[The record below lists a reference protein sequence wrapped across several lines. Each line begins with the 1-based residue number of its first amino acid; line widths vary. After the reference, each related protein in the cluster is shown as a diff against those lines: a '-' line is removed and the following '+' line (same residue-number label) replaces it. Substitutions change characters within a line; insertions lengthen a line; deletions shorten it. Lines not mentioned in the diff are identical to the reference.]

1 METGDG
7 IPPTKIPETR
17 MLALLG
23 FITIVLLFTAILT
36 KKMSPL
42 VALIAIPI
50 VAALI
55 GGFGMQTSKFIVSG
69 VTSIAPVAGMFVF
82 AILFF
87 GIVTDA
93 GMLDPIITRIL
104 RTVGSRPSRIVP
116 GTALLALLIHLDGSG
131 AVTFLI
137 TIPAM
142 LPLYTRLGIDKRILA
157 CVASMAAGVNFLPWT
172 GPMIRASAALHI
184 PVSDIFTPLIPVQL
198 VGLAFV
204 FIASY
209 LLGLKEE
216 KRLGLSSGAAAGVV
230 QEHVLTE
237 EEKKIRRPRNFW
249 INIVLT
255 VFVLGVMISGKVDPV
270 VMFMIGVVLALMVN
284 YPDVA
289 MQRARIDAHAKA
301 ALLMASILF
310 AAGVFTGIMTKS
322 GMLTAMA
329 KMAVGFVPP
338 EMASHIPVVLGLL
351 SMPLSLLFDPD
362 SFYFGVLPVI
372 AEVSHL
378 LGVPS
383 IQVAQAALLGQMTT
397 GFPVSPLTPATFL
410 VCGLA
415 GIELADHQKY
425 TIPFLFGASV
435 VMTIACVLLGL
446 FPLL

>member
-1 METGDG
+1 
-7 IPPTKIPETR
+7 

-23 FITIVLLFTAILT
+23 FITIVVLLAAILT

-50 VAALI
+50 LAALI
-55 GGFGMQTSKFIVSG
+55 GGFGMETSKFIVAG
-69 VTSIAPVAGMFVF
+69 ITGIAPVAGMFVF

-93 GMLDPIITRIL
+93 GMLDPVISGIL
-104 RTVGSRPSRIVP
+104 RVVGSRPTRIVP

-131 AVTFLI
+131 AVTFLV

-142 LPLYTRLGIDKRILA
+142 LPLYTRLGIDKRVLA
-157 CVASMAAGVNFLPWT
+157 CVASLAAGVNFLPWT

-184 PVSDIFTPLIPVQL
+184 PVSEIFMPLIPVQV
-198 VGLAFV
+198 VGLVFV
-204 FIASY
+204 FTVSY
-209 LLGLKEE
+209 LLGRKEE
-216 KRLGLSSGAAAGVV
+216 IRLGLTKGAPEGFSHSH
-230 QEHVLTE
+230 QLTE
-237 EEKKIRRPRNFW
+237 EQKSIRRPKNFW

-255 VFVLGVMISGKVDPV
+255 VFVLGTMISGKIDPV
-270 VMFMIGVVLALMVN
+270 VMFMIGVVLALMIN
-284 YPDVA
+284 YPNVD
-289 MQRARIDAHAKA
+289 MQRARVDAHAKA

-310 AAGVFTGIMTKS
+310 AAGVFTGIMSKS

-329 KMAVGFVPP
+329 KTAVAFVPA
-338 EMASHIPVVLGLL
+338 EMASHIPFALGLL

-362 SFYFGVLPVI
+362 SFYFGVLPVV
-372 AEVSHL
+372 AEVSKI
-378 LGVPS
+378 LGVQP

-410 VCGLA
+410 VAGLA

-425 TIPFLFGASV
+425 TFKYLFGASI
-435 VMTIACVLLGL
+435 VMTITCVLLGI
-446 FPLL
+446 FPI

>member
-255 VFVLGVMISGKVDPV
+255 VFVLGVMISGKLDPV

>member
-1 METGDG
+1 
-7 IPPTKIPETR
+7 

-23 FITIVLLFTAILT
+23 FITIVTLLAAILT

-50 VAALI
+50 IAALI
-55 GGFGMQTSKFIVSG
+55 GGFGLETSKFIVAG
-69 VTSIAPVAGMFVF
+69 ITNIAPVAGMFVF

-93 GMLDPIITRIL
+93 GMLDPIIAAIL
-104 RTVGSRPSRIVP
+104 RIVGSRPTRIVP

-131 AVTFLI
+131 AVTFLV

-157 CVASMAAGVNFLPWT
+157 CVASLAAGVNFLPWT

-184 PVSDIFTPLIPVQL
+184 PVSDIFTPLIPVQI
-198 VGLAFV
+198 VGLIFV
-204 FIASY
+204 FSVAY
-209 LLGLKEE
+209 YLGLKEE
-216 KRLGLSSGAAAGVV
+216 RRLGLTKGAPLGFVHTHELSEA
-230 QEHVLTE
+230 
-237 EEKKIRRPRNFW
+237 EKNIRRPRNFW

-255 VFVLGVMISGKVDPV
+255 VFVLGVMISGKIDPV
-270 VMFMIGVVLALMVN
+270 VMFMIGVVLALMIN
-284 YPDVA
+284 YRNAD

-322 GMLTAMA
+322 GMLSAMA

-338 EMASHIPVVLGLL
+338 SMASHIPVVLGLL
-351 SMPLSLLFDPD
+351 AMPLSMLFDPD

-372 AEVSHL
+372 AEVGHM
-378 LGVPS
+378 LGVQPLH
-383 IQVAQAALLGQMTT
+383 VAQAALLGQMTT

-410 VCGLA
+410 VAGLA
-415 GIELADHQKY
+415 GIDLADHQKY
-425 TIPFLFGASV
+425 TFKYLFAASV
-435 VMTIACVLLGL
+435 IMTITCVVIGV
-446 FPLL
+446 FPL

>member
-1 METGDG
+1 
-7 IPPTKIPETR
+7 

-23 FITIVLLFTAILT
+23 FITIVVLLAAILT

-50 VAALI
+50 IAALV
-55 GGFGMQTSKFIVSG
+55 GGFGMGTSKFIIAG
-69 VTSIAPVAGMFVF
+69 ITNIAPVAGMFVF

-93 GMLDPIITRIL
+93 GMLDPVISGIL
-104 RTVGSRPSRIVP
+104 RIVGSRPTRIVP

-131 AVTFLI
+131 AVTFLV

-157 CVASMAAGVNFLPWT
+157 CVASLAAGVNFLPWT

-184 PVSDIFTPLIPVQL
+184 PVSDIFMPLIPVQV
-198 VGLAFV
+198 VGLIFV
-204 FIASY
+204 FTVSY
-209 LLGLKEE
+209 LLGRKEE
-216 KRLGLSSGAAAGVV
+216 IRLGLTQGAADGFLHSH
-230 QEHVLTE
+230 ELTDE
-237 EEKKIRRPRNFW
+237 QISIRRPKNFW

-255 VFVLGVMISGKVDPV
+255 VFVLGTMISGKIDPV
-270 VMFMIGVVLALMVN
+270 VMFMIGVVLALMIN
-284 YPDVA
+284 YPNVD
-289 MQRARIDAHAKA
+289 MQRARVDAHAKA
-301 ALLMASILF
+301 ALLMAGILF
-310 AAGVFTGIMTKS
+310 AAGVFTGIMSKS

-329 KMAVGFVPP
+329 KTAVAFVPP
-338 EMASHIPVVLGLL
+338 EMASHIPFALGLL

-362 SFYFGVLPVI
+362 SFYFGVLPVV
-372 AEVSHL
+372 AEVSKI
-378 LGVPS
+378 LGVQP

-410 VCGLA
+410 VAGLA

-425 TIPFLFGASV
+425 TFKYLLGASV
-435 VMTIACVLLGL
+435 VMTITCVLLGI
-446 FPLL
+446 FPI